1 MAENGVMVEIK
12 NNYILGEKKVMHL
25 PGASL
30 DMSVLTDKDEL
41 DINEF
46 AVKNNVDMVAI
57 SLIRTSDNVET
68 VRDLLK
74 ASPTGENIKI
84 IAKVENLEGLQNFEE
99 ILAAADGVM
108 IMRQSIA
115 LELPPE
121 KLIIA
126 QRWMIQRANLAA
138 KPIFCAQ
145 QVFDSMIE
153 ENNRPTDQEAS
164 DVSRCILDGTD
175 AILLNEETSNGEF
188 PVNAVSFLSKIC
200 AEAERCIDY
209 KATYLDLKKMT
220 TGSVTPSEGLAA

>member
-1 MAENGVMVEIK
+1 MIDNGGLECEVTEVAENGVMVEIK

-30 DMSVLTDKDEL
+30 DMNVLTDKDEL

-46 AVKNNVDMVAI
+46 AVKNNVDMIAI
-57 SLIRTSDNVET
+57 SLIRTADNVET

-108 IMRQSIA
+108 IMRQSLA

-126 QRWMIQRANLAA
+126 QKWMIQRANLAA
-138 KPIFCAQ
+138 KPFFCAQ
-145 QVFDSMIE
+145 
-153 ENNRPTDQEAS
+153 
-164 DVSRCILDGTD
+164 
-175 AILLNEETSNGEF
+175 
-188 PVNAVSFLSKIC
+188 
-200 AEAERCIDY
+200 
-209 KATYLDLKKMT
+209 
-220 TGSVTPSEGLAA
+220 

>member
-1 MAENGVMVEIK
+1 MVEIK

-30 DMSVLTDKDEL
+30 DMNVLTDKDEL

-46 AVKNNVDMVAI
+46 AVKNNVDMIAI
-57 SLIRTSDNVET
+57 SLIRTADNVET

-108 IMRQSIA
+108 IMRQSLA

-126 QRWMIQRANLAA
+126 QKWMIQRANLAA
-138 KPIFCAQ
+138 KPFFCAQ
-145 QVFDSMIE
+145 
-153 ENNRPTDQEAS
+153 
-164 DVSRCILDGTD
+164 
-175 AILLNEETSNGEF
+175 
-188 PVNAVSFLSKIC
+188 
-200 AEAERCIDY
+200 
-209 KATYLDLKKMT
+209 
-220 TGSVTPSEGLAA
+220 